1 MSGVRNVVA
10 AVDVGG
16 TSFKGALID
25 ASGRSLIIDSRPT
38 EGAQG
43 EAVFALLQDFVA
55 GLLEAGT
62 AQGLAPKAIGVIA
75 PGMDER
81 SGRVMFSS
89 NLGWRN
95 FPLGARL
102 ASGID
107 LPMALG
113 HDVRTAGV
121 AEAMLGAAREVRDSA
136 LIMIGTG
143 IAAAL
148 VTDGHPIA
156 GAGQMA
162 CEIGHAPVYPGGEP
176 CPCGQFGCLETYA
189 AAAAIA
195 RRYRTMG
202 GAGAPTAAEIA
213 ARLGGDP
220 VADRVWDDAVQA
232 LSISLTTVTML
243 LDPSVI
249 VIGGGLA
256 EADAVLLRPLEAAL
270 AKRLAWRPAP
280 PILRSRLGA
289 RGALLG
295 AAILAFRKLE
305 LGHLASRWQPG

>member
-25 ASGRSLIIDSRPT
+25 ASGRSLILDSRPT

-43 EAVFALLQDFVA
+43 EAVFALLQDFVV
-55 GLLEAGT
+55 GLLAAGT
-62 AQGLAPKAIGVIA
+62 AQGLAPKAIGLIT

-102 ASGID
+102 AAAID

-121 AEAMLGAAREVRDSA
+121 AEAMLGAARGVRDSA

-189 AAAAIA
+189 SAAAIA
-195 RRYRTMG
+195 RRYRALG
-202 GAGAPTAAEIA
+202 GADAPSAAEIV
-213 ARLGGDP
+213 ARLSGDP
-220 VADRVWDDAVQA
+220 IADRVWDDAVQA

-256 EADAVLLRPLEAAL
+256 EADAVLLRPLETAL
-270 AKRLAWRPAP
+270 AKRLAWRPPP

-295 AAILAFRKLE
+295 AAILAFRKLA
-305 LGHLASRWQPG
+305 LGHLASNWPPG

>member
-1 MSGVRNVVA
+1 MNARVVL

-25 ASGRSLIIDSRPT
+25 AAGRSLIADSRPT
-38 EGAQG
+38 GGAQG
-43 EAVFALLQDFVA
+43 EAVLALLRDFVA
-55 GLLEAGT
+55 GLLDAGT
-62 AQGLAPKAIGVIA
+62 AQGLAPQAIGLIA

-95 FPLGARL
+95 FPLAARL
-102 ASGID
+102 AGAID
-107 LPMALG
+107 LPMAFG

-121 AEAMLGAAREVRDSA
+121 AEALLGAARGVRDSA

-162 CEIGHAPVYPGGEP
+162 CEIGHAPVHPGGEP
-176 CPCGQFGCLETYA
+176 CPCGQFGCLEAYA
-189 AAAAIA
+189 SAAAIA
-195 RRYRTMG
+195 RRYRATG
-202 GAGAPTAAEIA
+202 GAEALTAAEIA
-213 ARLGGDP
+213 ARLGRDP

-270 AKRLAWRPAP
+270 APRLAWRSAP

-289 RGALLG
+289 RGGLLG

>member
-1 MSGVRNVVA
+1 MSGVRRVVA
-10 AVDVGG
+10 AIDVGG

-25 ASGRSLIIDSRPT
+25 AQGRSLITDSRPT
-38 EGAQG
+38 GGARG
-43 EAVFALLQDFVA
+43 DAVFALLLDFVA
-55 GLLEAGT
+55 GLLDAGT
-62 AQGLAPKAIGVIA
+62 AEGLAPTAIGLIA

-89 NLGWRN
+89 NLGWKN

-102 ASGID
+102 AAAID
-107 LPMALG
+107 LPLALG

-121 AEAMLGAAREVRDSA
+121 AESLLGAAREVRDSA

-148 VTDGHPIA
+148 VTDGHAIA

-162 CEIGHAPVYPGGEP
+162 CEIGHAPVYPDGEL
-176 CPCGQFGCLETYA
+176 CPCGQIGCLETYA
-189 AAAAIA
+189 SASAIA
-195 RRYRTMG
+195 RRYRALG
-202 GAGAPTAAEIA
+202 GADAPTAAEIA
-213 ARLGGDP
+213 GRLGADP
-220 VADRVWDDAVQA
+220 LADRVWQDAVQA
-232 LSISLTTVTML
+232 LAISLTTVTML

-256 EADAVLLRPLEAAL
+256 EADAALLVPLEAAL
-270 AKRLAWRPAP
+270 ASRLVWRPAP

-295 AAILAFRKLE
+295 AAILAFRKLD
-305 LGHLASRWQPG
+305 LGHLTAGWPPG

>member
-1 MSGVRNVVA
+1 MSGARRVVA

-25 ASGRSLIIDSRPT
+25 ASGRSLILDSRPT

-43 EAVFALLQDFVA
+43 EAVFARLQDFVRR
-55 GLLEAGT
+55 LLEAGT
-62 AQGLAPKAIGVIA
+62 AQGLVPKAIGLIA

-102 ASGID
+102 AGAID

-121 AEAMLGAAREVRDSA
+121 AEAMLGAARAVRDSA

-162 CEIGHAPVYPGGEP
+162 CEIGHAPVHPGGEP
-176 CPCGQFGCLETYA
+176 CPCGQFGCLEAYA
-189 AAAAIA
+189 SAAAIA
-195 RRYRTMG
+195 RRYRALG
-202 GAGAPTAAEIA
+202 GAGSPSAAEIA
-213 ARLGGDP
+213 ARLGDDP
-220 VADRVWDDAVQA
+220 IADQVWDDAVQA
-232 LSISLTTVTML
+232 LSISLTTLTML
-243 LDPSVI
+243 LDPAVI

-270 AKRLAWRPAP
+270 VKRLAWRPP
-280 PILRSRLGA
+280 PPVLRSRLGA